1 MSLSEQLVPD
11 IKCIIFIKNCPLSLL
26 KRVSIYSVSKKIKL
40 KLIKTRTSSCSP
52 SSVLQLFASF
62 GLLNDQFLFIP
73 TFSLFF
79 PMTGFHNFS
88 IILYVI
94 FPPHFGSSTLGLKTT
109 SFHSVVFLVSRS
121 SLLLKALS
129 SDPSSTLSH
138 WSIRRGL
145 NTTQKP

>member
-62 GLLNDQFLFIP
+62 GLLNDPFSFTPAFI
-73 TFSLFF
+73 L
-79 PMTGFHNFS
+79 
-88 IILYVI
+88 
-94 FPPHFGSSTLGLKTT
+94 TLTRLCC
-109 SFHSVVFLVSRS
+109 SNIYR
-121 SLLLKALS
+121 
-129 SDPSSTLSH
+129 
-138 WSIRRGL
+138 
-145 NTTQKP
+145 